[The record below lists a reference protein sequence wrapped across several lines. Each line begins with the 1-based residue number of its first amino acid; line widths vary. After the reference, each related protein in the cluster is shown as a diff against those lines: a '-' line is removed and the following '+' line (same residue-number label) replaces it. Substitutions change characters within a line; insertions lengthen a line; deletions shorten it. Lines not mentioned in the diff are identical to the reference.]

1 MANPFDGHDDY
12 DDYGAYEYN
21 GGDEV
26 SAPVAPRASAAL
38 PAPRNAGLAK
48 PAAAAAAATS
58 LKARCTDA
66 DAEALPP
73 LCKCNEPAVTRTC
86 GPHTKHPGEQF
97 YTCAKRQHEGQCGF
111 FMYVNPSLRSF
122 GGGNGAQKRGH
133 PSHPSVVRALGDFD
147 SGRFA
152 TRKLGG
158 GTTAP
163 ALRAPIRPQDSQTVD
178 NTYAACLE
186 IIGRLKKI
194 QQDIKQLSYVPA
206 DDEGDN

>member
-21 GGDEV
+21 GGGDAGDEV
-26 SAPVAPRASAAL
+26 KHPVAPRVSAAL
-38 PAPRNAGLAK
+38 PPPRAPGLAK
-48 PAAAAAAATS
+48 RPPSPPAQIAA
-58 LKARCTDA
+58 
-66 DAEALPP
+66 EQVP
-73 LCKCNEPAVTRTC
+73 LCKCGAPAVTRTC
-86 GPHTKHPGEQF
+86 GFQTKHPGEDF